1 MNPSR
6 LEGFGINLCFAN
18 PAVAGGGSPRPT
30 APSGR
35 LGAVPPGGPPSS
47 PWGTGGMGAWGLL
60 LPNSQRGLQQEPPGS
75 WGAPAWLPR
84 GTTRQ
89 DFRAAAAPYTHR
101 DASLTLSKN
110 IHFRVIKIYKY
121 LNRNLPIVAAVSHV
135 ISDTSVIMNVS
146 HLAEVPVSI

>member
-47 PWGTGGMGAWGLL
+47 PWGTGGMGHGGCCCLIPSKGCSRSPPGPEVLLPGRHEAQPGRILELLL
-60 LPNSQRGLQQEPPGS
+60 LPKPTEMLLLHFQ
-75 WGAPAWLPR
+75 
-84 GTTRQ
+84 
-89 DFRAAAAPYTHR
+89 
-101 DASLTLSKN
+101 KN

-121 LNRNLPIVAAVSHV
+121 LNHNLPIVAAVSHV